1 MANLPLLG
9 TRVLILEDDFW
20 QADDGRAQLIDAGA
34 EIVTMTGSIESAFA
48 SLVTRNLDIG
58 LLDIN
63 LKGLHSFEVARALLG
78 SGVPVLF
85 LTGYESNVLPADL
98 ANVPLITKPIN
109 WIVVI
114 SQLTRMLGK
123 PDQMAIDGGGPNS
136 G

>member
-34 EIVTMTGSIESAFA
+34 KIVTMTGSIKSAFA
-48 SLVTRNLDIG
+48 SLTTHRLDIG

-63 LKGLHSFEVARALLG
+63 LNGLHSFDVARALLG
-78 SGVPVLF
+78 KGVPVLF

-98 ANVPLITKPIN
+98 ANVPLITKPIS
-109 WIVVI
+109 WILVI

-123 PDQMAIDGGGPNS
+123 PDQMAIHGCGPNS
-136 G
+136 D

>member
-48 SLVTRNLDIG
+48 SLATRNLDIG